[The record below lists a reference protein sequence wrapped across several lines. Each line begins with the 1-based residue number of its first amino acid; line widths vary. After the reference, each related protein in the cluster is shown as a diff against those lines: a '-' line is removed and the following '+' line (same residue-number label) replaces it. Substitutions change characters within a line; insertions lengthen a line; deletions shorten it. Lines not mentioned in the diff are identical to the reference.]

1 MWDELASDV
10 LIMLVSL
17 LVATLAEVLGGG
29 EEWIEVA
36 AVGGGGADWDVV
48 ATAASGVDV
57 GAWVGP
63 GDEGT

>member
-36 AVGGGGADWDVV
+36 AAVGGGGGAD
-48 ATAASGVDV
+48 
-57 GAWVGP
+57 
-63 GDEGT
+63 

>member
-17 LVATLAEVLGGG
+17 LATLAEVLGGG

-36 AVGGGGADWDVV
+36 AAVGGGGGAD
-48 ATAASGVDV
+48 
-57 GAWVGP
+57 
-63 GDEGT
+63 